1 MITRQAPNIVV
12 DKNKTPHRKKRG
24 IKIEQKPDDRVARRA
39 KGKGIGRFQVR
50 VRTSCVLCTTL
61 GSTTHGQQRNNLEEN
76 EREYVRTHARTSS
89 HRHNHQQHMRTLSE
103 VPVFIVP
110 LFCRTQ
116 KSYKRWRMEDLP
128 WKVTCVNRI
137 TGENRD
143 VPFGEFNEGRGY
155 CNQPEEYKVR
165 VHY

>member
-1 MITRQAPNIVV
+1 
-12 DKNKTPHRKKRG
+12 
-24 IKIEQKPDDRVARRA
+24 
-39 KGKGIGRFQVR
+39 
-50 VRTSCVLCTTL
+50 
-61 GSTTHGQQRNNLEEN
+61 
-76 EREYVRTHARTSS
+76 
-89 HRHNHQQHMRTLSE
+89 
-103 VPVFIVP
+103 
-110 LFCRTQ
+110 
-116 KSYKRWRMEDLP
+116 MEDLP